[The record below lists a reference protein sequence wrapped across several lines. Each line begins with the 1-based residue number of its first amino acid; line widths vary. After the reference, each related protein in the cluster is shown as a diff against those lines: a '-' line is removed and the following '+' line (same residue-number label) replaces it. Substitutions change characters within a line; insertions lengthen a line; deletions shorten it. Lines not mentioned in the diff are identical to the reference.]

1 MFNRL
6 PPLVLVPLRWG
17 LIASAVGFGILL
29 SLYYWNKHP
38 FLIPVFFD
46 FRIVIFAVFG
56 VFILRELRDFYFE
69 GILFFWQGMIAN
81 FIFTFI
87 FATLVSGALL
97 IFTYWQ
103 PEFVTSYIN
112 LSMEQIKLY
121 TDEDIKQIG
130 KTVFEQGI
138 KSIQEAD
145 GVFMARRYF
154 SQSFI
159 LSFLISII
167 ISVILRRQPKTL

>member
-1 MFNRL
+1 MFNKL
-6 PPLVLVPLRWG
+6 PPLVAVPLRWG

-46 FRIVIFAVFG
+46 FRIVIFSVFG
-56 VFILRELRDFYFE
+56 VLILRELRDYYFE
-69 GILFFWQGMIAN
+69 GLLFFWQGMIAC
-81 FIFTFI
+81 FIFTFV
-87 FATLVSGALL
+87 FALLVSLALL
-97 IFTYWQ
+97 IFTSVQ
-103 PEFVTSYIN
+103 PDFVNSYIT
-112 LSMEQIKLY
+112 LSLEQIKLY
-121 TDEDIKQIG
+121 TSEDIKQIG
-130 KTVFEQGI
+130 KEVFDQGI
-138 KSIQEAD
+138 KSIKEAN

>member
-1 MFNRL
+1 MFNRI
-6 PPLVLVPLRWG
+6 PPLVQVPLRWG

-69 GILFFWQGMIAN
+69 GLLFFWQGMIAC
-81 FIFTFI
+81 FIFTFV
-87 FATLVSGALL
+87 FATLVSLALL
-97 IFTYWQ
+97 LFTYLQ
-103 PEFVTSYIN
+103 PEFVRSYIN
-112 LSMEQIKLY
+112 LSMEQVKLY
-121 TDEDIKQIG
+121 SPEDIKQIG
-130 KTVFEQGI
+130 KEVFEQGI
-138 KSIQEAD
+138 KSIQDAN
-145 GVFMARRYF
+145 GAFMARRYF
-154 SQSFI
+154 SQCFI